1 MLTEARPVEVDER
14 LDLIA
19 FINLMSTYRWTVIIA
34 TAIVGLSALTFALT
48 ATPLYRAEAT
58 LTIVKDKDDNG
69 EGGGGLGSQLGDI
82 ANLAGVNLGSSS
94 DEDAMKAV
102 LNSRNLVRTFI
113 QRYNLLEVL
122 KGKSPVAPSLWKA
135 TGHFHED
142 LLSIKDDQRKG
153 VTTVAITWSDPV
165 VAARWVNDFV
175 SLANELV
182 RTKALNEAQR
192 NVDYLTTQ
200 ASKTSSVEVQHAMY
214 QLLESETKKLM
225 MANERIEYA
234 FSVADPAVAPE
245 IRSFPKRT
253 LIVVGGTGV
262 GLFLGFC
269 IAFVRGRL
277 AVRRKQL
284 GV

>member
-1 MLTEARPVEVDER
+1 MLREAQPVEVDDR

-19 FINLMSTYRWTVIIA
+19 FINLVSAYRWTVILT
-34 TAIVGLSALTFALT
+34 TAIFTLAALSFALL

-58 LTIVKDKDDNG
+58 LTIVKDKDDSG

-113 QRYNLLEVL
+113 ERYHLLPAL
-122 KGKSPVAPSLWKA
+122 KGKAPKEPTLWKA

-153 VTTVAITWSDPV
+153 TTTVAITWTDPV

-175 SLANELV
+175 ALANELI
-182 RTKALNEAQR
+182 RTKALNESQR
-192 NVDYLTTQ
+192 NVDFLTSQ
-200 ASKTSSVEVQHAMY
+200 ANKTSSVEVQHAMY

-225 MANERIEYA
+225 LANERIEYA
-234 FSVADPAVAPE
+234 FSVADPGVAPE

-253 LIVVGGTGV
+253 LIVGGGLGV
-262 GLFLGFC
+262 GLFVGLC

-277 AVRRKQL
+277 AVRRQQL
-284 GV
+284 AA

>member
-1 MLTEARPVEVDER
+1 MLRETQPVEVDDR

-19 FINLMSTYRWTVIIA
+19 FINLVNSYRWTVIIA
-34 TAIVGLSALTFALT
+34 TAIFTAGALAFALL
-48 ATPLYRAEAT
+48 ATPLFRAEAT
-58 LTIVKDKDDNG
+58 ITVVKDKDDNG
-69 EGGGGLGSQLGDI
+69 EGGGLGSQLGDI

-113 QRYNLLEVL
+113 ERYNLLPVL

-142 LLSIKDDQRKG
+142 LLSVKDDQRKG
-153 VTTVAITWSDPV
+153 VTTVAITWTDPV
-165 VAARWVNDFV
+165 VAAKWVNDFV
-175 SLANELV
+175 ALANELV

-192 NVDYLTTQ
+192 NVDYLTAQ
-200 ASKTSSVEVQHAMY
+200 ANKTNSVEVQHAMY

-234 FSVADPAVAPE
+234 FSVADPAFAPE

-253 LIVVGGTGV
+253 MIVAGGFGI
-262 GLFLGFC
+262 GLFIGLC

-277 AVRRKQL
+277 AVRRQQL
-284 GV
+284 AA